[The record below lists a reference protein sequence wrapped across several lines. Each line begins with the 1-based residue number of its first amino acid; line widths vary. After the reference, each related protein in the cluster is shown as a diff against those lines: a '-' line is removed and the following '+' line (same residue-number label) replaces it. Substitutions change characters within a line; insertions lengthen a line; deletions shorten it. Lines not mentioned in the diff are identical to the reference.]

1 MHIVRHRQNERVF
14 LRLLLENFENAAI
27 SVRESSLIIISTG
40 NDNVSKDSKSFFT
53 PAFLLKYCMTK
64 VATGNSRVAEDLHC
78 LRIDFGGSPFAVT
91 SGGKQLPTTEGLS
104 KGFHL
109 FSNARVRH
117 ASQPRWYHQKLIQ
130 EQEMA
135 TLHLYSYP
143 TASHTVSWGKFPS
156 LQN

>member
-1 MHIVRHRQNERVF
+1 MNEFFFGCFV
-14 LRLLLENFENAAI
+14 ENFENAAI

-109 FSNARVRH
+109 FERTRSTRIS
-117 ASQPRWYHQKLIQ
+117 ASMVSSEVNPGTRNGHTPSVL
-130 EQEMA
+130 
-135 TLHLYSYP
+135 LSHGLSYRFL
-143 TASHTVSWGKFPS
+143 G
-156 LQN
+156 